1 MCLAQ
6 LIVWA
11 CPGPPPVSLPQLIVF
26 HDALLS
32 AAFPTDGANAGTAA
46 KLEVAT
52 GTPFQLLTAQDLTL
66 AQLQALHLAGRPGLC
81 IPTLQQYLE

>member
-1 MCLAQ
+1 M
-6 LIVWA
+6 
-11 CPGPPPVSLPQLIVF
+11 SLPQLIVF